1 MSVCVCVFFYYYL
14 VFVSFKRH
22 HHQPP
27 RDLSSTRFALRS
39 HHGETKL
46 STYLIPFTMGTR
58 VFPNWTNGPVFCAGR
73 WGGGGGVLTFWECAG
88 PARSLDCCLKSSKTV
103 EMFPLP
109 QSPAGFTL
117 ISYESRPRE
126 SVTFPVTLGC
136 LQPIGR
142 QQIYFYLSGP
152 IAWQCGS
159 AHCLVTV
166 TNMLIRESQMM
177 DGSSPE
183 SGPSF

>member
-1 MSVCVCVFFYYYL
+1 MCFLFYYFL
-14 VFVSFKRH
+14 LLLSLCVLQTAS
-22 HHQPP
+22 PSAP
-27 RDLSSTRFALRS
+27 RDLSSKRFALRS

-73 WGGGGGVLTFWECAG
+73 WGGEGVLTFWECAG